1 MQKGY
6 PMKRRT
12 AIENAFVAAIEE
24 SFRPGSMEE
33 IIAYSREA
41 GELEVDAFGETLLTG
56 LVLHR
61 EEADKLIE
69 PKLKNWK
76 MNRIPRV
83 CLIALELAVTEMFFG
98 GEEDLDSVIINEAVE
113 LVKKFGGDEDYQFV
127 NGVLGSLARERSGAA
142 EEPGSGEAAPQG
154 EEPRA

>member
-12 AIENAFVAAIEE
+12 ARENAFIAAFEE

-83 CLIALELAVTEMFFG
+83 CLVALELAVTEMFFG
-98 GEEDLDSVIINEAVE
+98 AEEDLDSVIINEAVE
-113 LVKKFGGDEDYQFV
+113 LGKKYAYKQDCNFI
-127 NGVLGSLARERSGAA
+127 NGVLNSYLEEFENARD
-142 EEPGSGEAAPQG
+142 
-154 EEPRA
+154 

>member
-1 MQKGY
+1 
-6 PMKRRT
+6 
-12 AIENAFVAAIEE
+12 
-24 SFRPGSMEE
+24 
-33 IIAYSREA
+33 
-41 GELEVDAFGETLLTG
+41 
-56 LVLHR
+56 
-61 EEADKLIE
+61 
-69 PKLKNWK
+69 

>member
-6 PMKRRT
+6 LMKRRT
-12 AIENAFVAAIEE
+12 ARENAFIAAFEE

-33 IIAYSREA
+33 IIAYSRDA

-83 CLIALELAVTEMFFG
+83 CLVALELAVTEMFFG
-98 GEEDLDSVIINEAVE
+98 AEEDLDSVIINEAVE
-113 LVKKFGGDEDYQFV
+113 LVKKFGGEEDYQFV
-127 NGVLGSLARERSGAA
+127 NGVLGSLARERSGAEQA
-142 EEPGSGEAAPQG
+142 QETAEAAPLT
-154 EEPRA
+154 EEDRA